1 MKYLK
6 LDNLEISIAIADISK
21 KIIESNYQPDVLIS
35 IGRGGMVL
43 TRYLSD
49 ILGVKEI
56 GYLPISMYTGV
67 KTRNKMC
74 IRDRYL
80 STEEIAQSLNLC
92 PVKTEKIVSFLAK
105 ITAYLLRQGKMNQEN
120 IDENSVNQE
129 QLKMGIKVEKEHIEC
144 PVIARKIALDHL
156 AEIPDYYTRLER
168 MEKNAGIEH

>member
-1 MKYLK
+1 MNNTYSL
-6 LDNLEISIAIADISK
+6 LINILHEQSALPPEIADWTK
-21 KIIESNYQPDVLIS
+21 KQELNFVVDFLAKQKP
-35 IGRGGMVL
+35 
-43 TRYLSD
+43 T
-49 ILGVKEI
+49 E
-56 GYLPISMYTGV
+56 
-67 KTRNKMC
+67 
-74 IRDRYL
+74 YL

-168 MEKNAGIEH
+168 MEKNAEIEH